1 MKLVHDL
8 EPTPYLGRN
17 SLGMRLCAGNSAQNQ
32 KVSTISWFLNPRL
45 SRNYIMEMQ
54 HASAFVII
62 AFLKPYLE
70 EVDANV

>member
-1 MKLVHDL
+1 
-8 EPTPYLGRN
+8 
-17 SLGMRLCAGNSAQNQ
+17 MRLCAGNSAQNQ

-54 HASAFVII
+54 QASAFVII